1 MNPTPSPSPAAES
14 PAATLTALLVAPAL
28 TKLRPP
34 RGGRILQ
41 TGIVA
46 GLAVA
51 SYLLVSHYI
60 VQTVQVVGSSM
71 APTLRNAD
79 RYLLDRVS
87 QRILALDGRGHA
99 HYYADLSQWEE
110 ARAGGD

>member
-79 RYLLDRVS
+79 RYLL
-87 QRILALDGRGHA
+87 I
-99 HYYADLSQWEE
+99 
-110 ARAGGD
+110 